1 MSDTIRIVIA
11 DAHPMMRE
19 GLRATLDKVADF
31 KVVAEAGDGYA
42 AVLATASHGADVV
55 VLDSALPRLD
65 GYETI
70 VRLRA
75 QNPDLRILV
84 SLNANETFDVQEF
97 VQAGA
102 NGILARNTAASEFTT
117 AIRALSSGGAYFSNA
132 LLMSLMN
139 RSQKKGGGQVN
150 MFGLTSRE
158 LEILRQIGS
167 GFSNKDIA
175 RRLELSVR
183 TVETH
188 RLNIRKKTNAT
199 RFKDLLE
206 IARRLTPER
215 AAQPAGREI
224 DGTLTMMM

>member
-1 MSDTIRIVIA
+1 MSNAIRIVIA

-19 GLRATLDKVADF
+19 GLKATLDKVADF

-42 AVLATASHGADVV
+42 AVLATASHAADVV

-102 NGILARNTAASEFTT
+102 NGILARNTAASEFMT
-117 AIRALSSGGAYFSNA
+117 AIRAVVNGGAYFSNA
-132 LLMSLMN
+132 LVLSLMN
-139 RSQKKGGGQVN
+139 RSQKKGGQVN
-150 MFGLTSRE
+150 MYGLTTRE

-175 RRLELSVR
+175 RRLDLSVR

-206 IARRLTPER
+206 IARRLAPER
-215 AAQPAGREI
+215 TSPANMPMV
-224 DGTLTMMM
+224 DATLTMMM

>member
-1 MSDTIRIVIA
+1 MSNQIRIIIA
-11 DAHPMMRE
+11 DAHPLMRE
-19 GLRATLDKVADF
+19 GLRSALEKVQDF

-42 AVLATASHGADVV
+42 AVLATASHAADVV
-55 VLDSALPRLD
+55 ILESGLPRLD

-75 QNPDLRILV
+75 QNANLRILV
-84 SLNANETFDVQEF
+84 NLSASETFEVQEF

-102 NGILARNTAASEFTT
+102 NGLLARNTQAAEFVT
-117 AIRALSSGGAYFSNA
+117 AIRAVVNGGAYFSSA
-132 LLMSLMN
+132 LVLSLMN
-139 RSQKKGGGQVN
+139 RSERKGGQVN
-150 MFGLTSRE
+150 MFGLTTRE
-158 LEILRQIGS
+158 LEILRQIGA

-175 RRLELSVR
+175 RRLDLSVR

-206 IARRLTPER
+206 IARRLAPER
-215 AAQPAGREI
+215 SVATPATH
-224 DGTLTMMM
+224 DSDTKLTMMM